1 MVVKVKNLKV
11 KKRDLGKEAALVDGV
26 LNATNFKAIFDRG
39 SESFISRSIFTE
51 LLLLSCCLLYMFIR
65 PSLASVCLSS

>member
-11 KKRDLGKEAALVDGV
+11 KKRDLGNEAALVDGV

-39 SESFISRSIFTE
+39 SESFISRSIFT
-51 LLLLSCCLLYMFIR
+51 
-65 PSLASVCLSS
+65 

>member
-26 LNATNFKAIFDRG
+26 LNATNFKEIFDRG
-39 SESFISRSIFTE
+39 SESFISRSIFT
-51 LLLLSCCLLYMFIR
+51 
-65 PSLASVCLSS
+65 